1 MEKSQER
8 TLENCLRP
16 APGVVHHRTVE
27 GGKAGFLNLN
37 LIL

>member
-8 TLENCLRP
+8 TLENCLHP
-16 APGVVHHRTVE
+16 ARCVRHRTVE
-27 GGKAGFLNLN
+27 GGKAEFLNMN